1 MNEQVINEL
10 CQKFHTTVDN
20 LIPVYSKYA
29 ISKDIASCII
39 CIILIIISIVYLI
52 YLKHYLKKEDI
63 YDYWLDLPMH
73 HILGSG
79 VAVFIILI
87 CIITLCMNIYD
98 YVLWSNCPQMRF
110 LDYFTSQIS

>member
-1 MNEQVINEL
+1 MSEQVINEL

-29 ISKDIASCII
+29 MSKDIASCII
-39 CIILIIISIVYLI
+39 CIILIIISILYLI
-52 YLKHYLKKEDI
+52 YLKHYSKKENI
-63 YDYWLDLPMH
+63 YDWLDLPIYH
-73 HILGSG
+73 FIGSVG
-79 VAVFIILI
+79 AVFIVLI
-87 CIITLCMNIYD
+87 CVITLCMNIYD

>member
-1 MNEQVINEL
+1 MSEQVINEL

-29 ISKDIASCII
+29 MSKDIASCII
-39 CIILIIISIVYLI
+39 CIILIIISILYLI
-52 YLKHYLKKEDI
+52 YLKHYSNKENI
-63 YDYWLDLPMH
+63 YDWTDLPGYH
-73 HILGSG
+73 LFGS
-79 VAVFIILI
+79 VFIIFIILG
-87 CIITLCMNIYD
+87 CIIVLFLNIYD

>member
-1 MNEQVINEL
+1 VSEQVINEL

-29 ISKDIASCII
+29 MSKDIGSCII
-39 CIILIIISIVYLI
+39 CIILIIISILYLI
-52 YLKHYLKKEDI
+52 YLKHYFNKENI
-63 YDYWLDLPMH
+63 YDWIDLPMH
-73 HILGSG
+73 HLFGSAF
-79 VAVFIILI
+79 VIFIILGCVI
-87 CIITLCMNIYD
+87 ALCLNIYD